1 MVSQNHQEG
10 PRTIV
15 KILQDPEISA
25 DLKIL
30 CFRLSENPVVE
41 KLLEQT
47 PISGIF
53 EICEEYRK
61 HIDLYDDVFNGRIK
75 YLSKGPIR
83 RIVPIF
89 NHSDLTQDCNLK
101 KFFGPRTLIGQ
112 IVEKFVACGAETN
125 RIRRVMIQVNGN
137 KLMTIGFDHD
147 NKIVSML
154 VDVMN
159 AQNAKDDFIKFLQV
173 TANRRLELIRF

>member
-1 MVSQNHQEG
+1 MVSPNHQEG

-15 KILQDPEISA
+15 KILQDPDISA

-30 CFRLSENPVVE
+30 CFRLSENPIVE
-41 KLLEQT
+41 QLLEQT
-47 PISGIF
+47 PINGIF

-61 HIDLYDDVFNGRIK
+61 HIDLYDDVFNGKIK

-83 RIVPIF
+83 RIVPVF
-89 NHSDLTQDCNLK
+89 NHTDITQDCNLR

-112 IVEKFVACGAETN
+112 IVEKFVACGAESN
-125 RIRRVMIQVNGN
+125 RVRRIMIQANGN
-137 KLMTIGFDHD
+137 KLTTIGFDHD
-147 NKIVSML
+147 NKIVSMI

-159 AQNAKDDFIKFLQV
+159 PHNARDAFAKFLKV
-173 TANRRLELIRF
+173 TANRRLEIIRF